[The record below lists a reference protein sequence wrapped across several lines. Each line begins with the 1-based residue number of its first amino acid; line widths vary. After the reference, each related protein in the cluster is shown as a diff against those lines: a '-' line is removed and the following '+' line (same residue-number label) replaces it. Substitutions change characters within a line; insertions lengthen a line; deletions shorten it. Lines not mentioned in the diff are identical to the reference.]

1 MHPTRIAFRRLQAQF
16 ELVDPERFQWAKDF
30 AVGWLAG
37 LIFFGTM
44 LS

>member
-1 MHPTRIAFRRLQAQF
+1 MHRMRQAVQFTHEDLTADRLA
-16 ELVDPERFQWAKDF
+16 WAKDF

-44 LS
+44 LG